1 MRLLHE
7 KQLYPPRVKISV
19 KMTSSI
25 DLDKIVI
32 LITGGR
38 TENGSDLSIELTF
51 PFSEY
56 DYPFSP
62 VTPTSPAGPRSPST
76 LCKLILKLQ
85 YTCLYTMA
93 GVHDIII
100 L

>member
-1 MRLLHE
+1 MKNFNLDNMRLLHE

-38 TENGSDLSIELTF
+38 TENGSDLSMELTF

-62 VTPTSPAGPRSPST
+62 GTPTSPAGPRSPSKVMT
-76 LCKLILKLQ
+76 SCKLMLR
-85 YTCLYTMA
+85 LY
-93 GVHDIII
+93 
-100 L
+100 